1 MNYPLLFYSSKCPHC
16 KEILNLL
23 HNVKLDI
30 KLISIEE
37 IKKIPSYLKVVP
49 TLLKGPNSQPITGSS
64 VFEWFKEF
72 ERNNTSN
79 APQSNQSNQSNQL
92 SNQSN
97 QLSNKP
103 ISSGKNDSIE
113 PFFNNEMAGFSDNY
127 SYLGNDAP
135 INHSYQFLNSNMSS
149 SDKKFNEP
157 QSNKEKSFNK
167 NYEKLMEARKNDIA
181 IPNTVKRV

>member
-1 MNYPLLFYSSKCPHC
+1 MNYPLLFYSNKCPHC

-23 HNVKLDI
+23 SNIKLKI

-37 IKKIPSYLKVVP
+37 IKKIPNYLKVVP
-49 TLLKGPNSQPITGSS
+49 TLLKDSNSQPITGSS

-79 APQSNQSNQSNQL
+79 TPQSNQSNP
-92 SNQSN
+92 SN

-149 SDKKFNEP
+149 NDKKFNEP

-167 NYEKLMEARKNDIA
+167 DYEKLMEARKNDIA